1 MGVRLRFQSSG
12 TMPSDAAPLELRGP
26 SLTIGRGGTNDVVL
40 PDPDQ
45 LLSRNHCVIEDH
57 GSHVSV
63 VDLSSNGTFLNYS
76 KMPLGPTPTPL
87 HDGDVLMVGSYELAV
102 EITQEGGLPDPLAV
116 DPLAADPL
124 SPGRAE
130 NAPDPLDLLDDA
142 GPGGDFLDDLL
153 GDSAPKG
160 PSQMNPVDPI
170 DDLLPPLGEEED
182 PFFQAPDDGRQ
193 GQGASLP
200 AHNPA
205 LQDGFSP
212 QHTPQ
217 ASVIPDDW
225 DDEFFAD
232 IGGGAPVGH
241 EPVVPGASA
250 PASPDPLF
258 PDPSPAELPPSP
270 PSDMTHARPD
280 PFAGATLPGEAPASD
295 PFAELPPAAD
305 AAPAPRPSAVAD
317 PFAASIEGVEDR
329 TVPVAPAAPA
339 APPPVAAPVA
349 PAAPAA
355 VPVQGGGSADQSQ
368 MKAFLDA
375 LDVEGLEIAAEDQA
389 PVMARMGRVM
399 RMFIIG
405 LREILMTR
413 TSIKSEFRIEQTMI
427 SAGGNNP
434 LKFSIS
440 PEQAI
445 ESMIKPR
452 ARGYLDAEKAAEEA
466 LRDIKAHEIAMV
478 TGMEAALKGVL
489 AKLDP
494 KLLESQIEKRG
505 GLGGLLRNKKAQYWD
520 IYENHYAEISDQA
533 ENEFHD
539 LFSREFAR
547 AYKAQMDRLKED
559 ADT

>member
-12 TMPSDAAPLELRGP
+12 TIPSDAAPLELRGP
-26 SLTIGRGGTNDVVL
+26 SLTIGRGATNDVVL

-57 GSHVSV
+57 GSHIAV
-63 VDLSSNGTFLNYS
+63 VDLSSNGTFLNYG

-87 HDGDVLMVGSYELAV
+87 NNGDVLTVGSYELVV
-102 EITQEGGLPDPLAV
+102 EIQRDAAFADPLAL

-130 NAPDPLDLLDDA
+130 NAPDPLALLDDA

-160 PSQMNPVDPI
+160 PSQLNPVDPI
-170 DDLLPPLGEEED
+170 DDLLPPLGAEED
-182 PFFQAPDDGRQ
+182 PFFQRPDDGRQ

-205 LQDGFSP
+205 VQDGFSAP
-212 QHTPQ
+212 HVPQ

-225 DDEFFAD
+225 DDEFFSG
-232 IGGGAPVGH
+232 IGGGSDPAPVAH
-241 EPVVPGASA
+241 VAPQPVDPQPVA
-250 PASPDPLF
+250 PSF
-258 PDPSPAELPPSP
+258 PFETA
-270 PSDMTHARPD
+270 ARP
-280 PFAGATLPGEAPASD
+280 PAPVPEPAPVPVQQGARSMAYD
-295 PFAELPPAAD
+295 PFAE
-305 AAPAPRPSAVAD
+305 
-317 PFAASIEGVEDR
+317 SIDGVEDR
-329 TVPVAPAAPA
+329 TYPEVAVPQPAQPAPEAPLKP
-339 APPPVAAPVA
+339 APSMAAPVPA
-349 PAAPAA
+349 PEVSAPTSAAQR
-355 VPVQGGGSADQSQ
+355 QGDSASQ
-368 MKAFLDA
+368 AFVDA
-375 LDVEGLEIAAEDQA
+375 LGLDDLGLSPEDHH
-389 PVMARMGRVM
+389 PVMERMGRVM
-399 RMFIIG
+399 RTFIIG

-427 SAGGNNP
+427 AAGGNNP

-445 ESMIKPR
+445 EAMIKPR
-452 ARGYLDAEKAAEEA
+452 ARGYLNAEAAAEEA

-489 AKLDP
+489 ARLDP
-494 KLLESQIEKRG
+494 KLLETQIEKKG

-520 IYENHYAEISDQA
+520 VYEEHYAEISDQA

-547 AYKAQMDRLKED
+547 AYKAQMDRLKAD
-559 ADT
+559 AGN

>member
-12 TMPSDAAPLELRGP
+12 TIPSDSAPLELRGP
-26 SLTIGRGGTNDVVL
+26 SLTIGRGATNDVVL

-57 GSHVSV
+57 GSHVAV
-63 VDLSSNGTFLNYS
+63 VDLSSNGTFLNYG

-87 HDGDVLMVGSYELAV
+87 NNGDVLIVGSYELAV
-102 EITQEGGLPDPLAV
+102 EITQDASLPDPLMI
-116 DPLAADPL
+116 DPLAAEPL

-130 NAPDPLDLLDDA
+130 NAPDPLALLDDV

-153 GDSAPKG
+153 GAEAPKG
-160 PSQMNPVDPI
+160 PSQLNPVDPI

-182 PFFQAPDDGRQ
+182 PFFQRADDGRG

-205 LQDGFSP
+205 MQDGFSP
-212 QHTPQ
+212 QHVPQ
-217 ASVIPDDW
+217 ANVIPDDW
-225 DDEFFAD
+225 DDDFFSG
-232 IGGGAPVGH
+232 IGG
-241 EPVVPGASA
+241 ETSA
-250 PASPDPLF
+250 PA
-258 PDPSPAELPPSP
+258 PAPVQGS
-270 PSDMTHARPD
+270 HQD
-280 PFAGATLPGEAPASD
+280 PFADLLPPAAEDPIAPPTPEIVAPPVAPPAPASFD
-295 PFAELPPAAD
+295 PFAEVID
-305 AAPAPRPSAVAD
+305 
-317 PFAASIEGVEDR
+317 GVEDR
-329 TVPVAPAAPA
+329 TIEP
-339 APPPVAAPVA
+339 APVA
-349 PAAPAA
+349 PPVVAKPVAPSPPAQPA
-355 VPVQGGGSADQSQ
+355 PQPAPDASKHGSVQG
-368 MKAFLDA
+368 FFDA
-375 LDVEGLEIAAEDQA
+375 LGVEDLVIAAEDQA
-389 PVMARMGRVM
+389 SVMDRMGRVM
-399 RMFIIG
+399 RTFIIG

-445 ESMIKPR
+445 EAMIKPR

-494 KLLESQIEKRG
+494 KLLETQIEKKG

-520 IYENHYAEISDQA
+520 VYETHYAEISDQA

-547 AYKAQMDRLKED
+547 AYKAQMDRLKAD
-559 ADT
+559 ADA